1 MTLPVL
7 NKSDVLIIGGGV
19 IGLSAAYELSKKGI
33 RVTVVDKGE
42 IGQGC
47 SYGNAGWI
55 TPCFAMPLPQP
66 GMLVKSVKWLLDP
79 DSPLYIKPDA
89 NPLLMKWLMRFTLSM
104 NHKLMR
110 QSVGVLTKISQYSLQ
125 EYEKLSLQY
134 PGEMGFEK
142 KGLLMVAGTD
152 EGVQDC
158 VHEMNLVAEYGVPGK
173 QLSAAEVK
181 ELEPALTGDIKGG
194 VYFPEE
200 AHAEPLKVVQTL
212 AKEVRARGGVIIEN
226 TEVFEFVKNDQ
237 NKITHIKT
245 TRGDFYADRFVLATG
260 SWSTALGKQLGIN
273 IPIMGGKGYSMIV
286 KPFTPTPKIPI
297 MILDKKIAVTPRNGT
312 VRIAGTLELV
322 DQDFS
327 ITNRRVK
334 TIMKGA
340 QTFMNVPKD
349 IEVYETWRGLR
360 PCTPDG
366 VPVIGAAPTYQNLW
380 LCCGHQMLGLQS
392 APGSGRLLADL
403 MTGSDPIV
411 DPEPFKVSRF

>member
-158 VHEMNLVAEYGVPGK
+158 VHEMNLVAEYGVPG
-173 QLSAAEVK
+173 
-181 ELEPALTGDIKGG
+181 G
-194 VYFPEE
+194 
-200 AHAEPLKVVQTL
+200 
-212 AKEVRARGGVIIEN
+212 
-226 TEVFEFVKNDQ
+226 
-237 NKITHIKT
+237 HI
-245 TRGDFYADRFVLATG
+245 VL
-260 SWSTALGKQLGIN
+260 
-273 IPIMGGKGYSMIV
+273 
-286 KPFTPTPKIPI
+286 
-297 MILDKKIAVTPRNGT
+297 
-312 VRIAGTLELV
+312 
-322 DQDFS
+322 
-327 ITNRRVK
+327 
-334 TIMKGA
+334 
-340 QTFMNVPKD
+340 
-349 IEVYETWRGLR
+349 
-360 PCTPDG
+360 
-366 VPVIGAAPTYQNLW
+366 
-380 LCCGHQMLGLQS
+380 
-392 APGSGRLLADL
+392 
-403 MTGSDPIV
+403 
-411 DPEPFKVSRF
+411 